1 MLCSFT
7 RWGVPQTS
15 VVQQY
20 SNFVSQV
27 DYRTKNPTWVL
38 EHLDERQTESKV
50 ASRRSPG
57 ARYHEDEGVDERF
70 RAKLAH
76 YRQSGYDRGHMSPA
90 MNNKNSEQAMAES
103 FSLSN
108 MAPQVGKGFNRD
120 YWARFEMFI
129 NRTVVPACKDV
140 RVELGRRALARL
152 SHLGYPPSASLV
164 RQVYIVTGPL
174 YLENTGTTIP
184 AGAAL
189 VPFEQRTGGKNDKT
203 NTAAVTIA
211 TTKTAVST
219 VAVPTHFYKVLID
232 LGRHANPF

>member
-1 MLCSFT
+1 
-7 RWGVPQTS
+7 
-15 VVQQY
+15 VVQRY

-27 DYRTKNPTWVL
+27 DYRTKNPAWVL

-152 SHLGYPPSASLV
+152 SHS
-164 RQVYIVTGPL
+164 
-174 YLENTGTTIP
+174 
-184 AGAAL
+184 
-189 VPFEQRTGGKNDKT
+189 
-203 NTAAVTIA
+203 
-211 TTKTAVST
+211 
-219 VAVPTHFYKVLID
+219 
-232 LGRHANPF
+232 RHALPATRFPLRSFARCTS

>member
-1 MLCSFT
+1 MVPQPRICTWAAARRTSRSSPARSLTLRQGTYARPSSSRPDALALTHTHTHNLHTRAALCSFT

-15 VVQQY
+15 VVQRY

-27 DYRTKNPTWVL
+27 DYRTKNPAWVL

-152 SHLGYPPSASLV
+152 SHS
-164 RQVYIVTGPL
+164 
-174 YLENTGTTIP
+174 
-184 AGAAL
+184 
-189 VPFEQRTGGKNDKT
+189 
-203 NTAAVTIA
+203 
-211 TTKTAVST
+211 
-219 VAVPTHFYKVLID
+219 
-232 LGRHANPF
+232 RHALPATRFPLRSFARCTS